1 MTAVRL
7 VLDEMYSPRIAE
19 ELTKRGHDVVAV
31 AADPA
36 LVGASDE
43 QILRIATI
51 GECTLVTENV
61 RDFEILRTRW
71 LKEGRSCAGLLYTSR
86 QRFPRDKKWTGRL
99 VIALDER
106 LASEMVPASG
116 QVDWLT

>member
-106 LASEMVPASG
+106 LASGMVPASG

>member
-1 MTAVRL
+1 MTAGRL
-7 VLDEMYSPRIAE
+7 ILDEMYSPRIAE
-19 ELTKRGHDVVAV
+19 ELTKRGHDVLAV

-43 QILRIATI
+43 QILRIATMD
-51 GECTLVTENV
+51 ECTLVTENV
-61 RDFEILRTRW
+61 RDFEILRTRF
-71 LKEGRSCAGLLYTSR
+71 LKEGRNCAGLLYTSR

-106 LASEMVPASG
+106 LASGMVPASG